1 MRRYEIYADNG
12 HDGFTLEY
20 YSSHRAGSKGNLEDS
35 RKELERKIG
44 WWNAKSY
51 TLKVS
56 TCYLLK
62 D

>member
-20 YSSHRAGSKGNLEDS
+20 YSEHRAGSNANLEDA
-35 RKELERKIG
+35 RKELVKRFG
-44 WWNAKSY
+44 WWAKSF
-51 TLKVS
+51 KFRID